1 MQRIDCHTYLKRL
14 LNFFCFSHDTSKAAA
29 EMDQIPPIFL
39 KDGEEVLALPSRN
52 IINLSIK
59 LSTFPQ
65 DCKIAKLKA
74 IFKEGARTGP
84 KNYLPNS
91 LSPLV

>member
-1 MQRIDCHTYLKRL
+1 
-14 LNFFCFSHDTSKAAA
+14 
-29 EMDQIPPIFL
+29 MDQIPPIFL

-74 IFKEGARTGP
+74 IFKEGAR
-84 KNYLPNS
+84 NWS
-91 LSPLV
+91 